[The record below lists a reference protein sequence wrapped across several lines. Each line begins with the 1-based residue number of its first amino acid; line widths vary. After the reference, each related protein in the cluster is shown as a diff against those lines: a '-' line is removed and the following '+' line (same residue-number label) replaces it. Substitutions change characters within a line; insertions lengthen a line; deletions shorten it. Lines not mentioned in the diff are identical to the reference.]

1 MRKVLLAVFSVF
13 LLLALTACGGNG
25 SNSDKNEAGKTTPEA
40 TTTTEIQVLKIG
52 AIPDQNASDLNR
64 SFGAMA
70 EYLSE
75 KTGLKVEYVPSVDYA
90 ALITAFQ
97 RGEIQLGWFGGL
109 TGVQVRNVV
118 PEAEAIVQRPRD
130 EQFHS
135 VFIAQND
142 LQIDSLDDLK
152 GLSFTFGSESS
163 TSGHLMP
170 RYFMEEAG
178 INPDQDLD
186 GTPNYSGSHDKTYK
200 LVESGA
206 FQTGALNEAVWETAV
221 AEGKVDTN
229 KVKVFYTTPSYYDY
243 HWVVGNVDEVY
254 GEGTKDKLKEALLS
268 MNEEQK
274 DILDLFATDKFIETK
289 NENYAA
295 IEKVAKELGIIK

>member
-1 MRKVLLAVFSVF
+1 MKKTLLAIFSI
-13 LLLALTACGGNG
+13 LLMIALTACGGNG
-25 SNSDKNEAGKTTPEA
+25 GSDKNEEGKTTPEA
-40 TTTTEIQVLKIG
+40 NTAAKKQVLKIG

-75 KTGLKVEYVPSVDYA
+75 KTGLEVEYVPSVDYA

-186 GTPNYSGSHDKTYK
+186 GMPNYSGSHDKTYK

-221 AEGKVDTN
+221 AEGKVDVN
-229 KVKVFYTTPSYYDY
+229 KVKVFYTTPPYYDY

>member
-1 MRKVLLAVFSVF
+1 MKKTLLAIFSI
-13 LLLALTACGGNG
+13 LLMIALTACGGNG
-25 SNSDKNEAGKTTPEA
+25 GSDKNEEGKTTPEA
-40 TTTTEIQVLKIG
+40 NTAAKKQVLKIG

-75 KTGLKVEYVPSVDYA
+75 KTGLEVEYVPSVDYA

-178 INPDQDLD
+178 INPNQDLD
-186 GTPNYSGSHDKTYK
+186 GMPNYSGSHDKTYK

-221 AEGKVDTN
+221 AEGKVDVN
-229 KVKVFYTTPSYYDY
+229 KVKVFYTTPPYYDY